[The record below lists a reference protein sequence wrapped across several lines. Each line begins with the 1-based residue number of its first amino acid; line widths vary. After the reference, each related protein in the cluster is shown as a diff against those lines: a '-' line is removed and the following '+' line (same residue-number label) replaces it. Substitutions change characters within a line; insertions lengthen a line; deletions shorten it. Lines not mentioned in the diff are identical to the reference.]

1 MAGMIPQDFID
12 DLISRTDIVDVIG
25 DHVQLRKA
33 GKDYQGLC
41 PFHNEK
47 TPSFTVSQVK
57 QFYHCFGC
65 GANGSVIGFVM
76 DHNHLDFVETIK
88 DLASKA
94 GMQLPENTETRQNR
108 PDHKPVFNVLEHA
121 SQFYAKQ
128 LRQHSTKERAVQYLK
143 KRGLS
148 GEIAAAYDIGY
159 APPGWDNLIKSFDE
173 PADQISILLKAGLIA
188 EKDLDDGKKR
198 HYDRFRDRIMFPIR
212 DYKGRVIGFGGRVF
226 DQGEPKYLN
235 SPETPVFHKGR
246 ELYGLFEARKR
257 CRDLSRIIVV
267 EGYMD
272 VVALA
277 QFGINNSVATL
288 GTATTI
294 DHLQRLFKATREI
307 IFCFDG
313 DRAGQKAAWKAL
325 ELSLPLLKEGYSVR
339 FLFLPEGEDPDSVVR
354 AQGAEYFENNKN
366 LTPLSEFLFNSLLQK
381 VDINTLEGRAQLVDL
396 ANPLISKIPTGALRT
411 LMQQQL
417 GTHAQLATEQI
428 DHMMPRHVEPSKI
441 EQTQKKPIQ
450 RPPVNRNKRYSRSL
464 VEQAIHI
471 LINYPEFAVDVEF
484 PTELSALSDHHIP
497 FIFELH
503 RRILDQS
510 NITTGQLLEHYRESD
525 KITTLNELL
534 TGGKELPKE
543 AMQAEYI
550 GVIEILKKNL
560 SKQQRSAVI
569 QTSEGKITEQ
579 FKNLYK
585 QSDSD
590 N

>member
-1 MAGMIPQDFID
+1 MAGLIPQDFID
-12 DLISRTDIVDVIG
+12 DLLSRTDIVDVIG

-65 GANGSVIGFVM
+65 GANGSVIGFMM
-76 DHNHLDFVETIK
+76 DHNHFDFIESIK

-108 PDHKPVFNVLEHA
+108 PDHQPVFNVLEYA

-128 LRQHSTKERAVQYLK
+128 LRQHSSKERAVQYLK

-159 APPGWDNLIKSFDE
+159 APPGWDNLIKSFDDS
-173 PADQISILLKAGLIA
+173 ADQISILLKAGLIA

-198 HYDRFRDRIMFPIR
+198 HYDRFRDRVMFPIR

-226 DQGEPKYLN
+226 DQDEPKYLN

-325 ELSLPLLKEGYSVR
+325 ELSLPLLKEGYSAR

-366 LTPLSEFLFNSLLQK
+366 LTPLSEFLFNSLLQQ
-381 VDINTLEGRAQLVDL
+381 VDVETLEGRAQLVDL

-417 GTHAQLATEQI
+417 GTHSQLATEQI
-428 DHMMPRHVEPSKI
+428 DQMMPRHIEPSIEKI
-441 EQTQKKPIQ
+441 KQKPRQ
-450 RPPVNRNKRYSRSL
+450 RQPVNRNKRYSRSL

-471 LINYPEFAVDVEF
+471 LINHPEFTVDIEF
-484 PTELSALSDHHIP
+484 PAELSALSDHHIP
-497 FIFELH
+497 FIFELIK
-503 RRILDQS
+503 RISTQS
-510 NITTGQLLEHYRESD
+510 DITTGQLLEHYRESD
-525 KITTLNELL
+525 NITTLNELL
-534 TGGKELPKE
+534 PGGKGLPKD
-543 AMQAEYI
+543 AMRAEYE
-550 GVIEILKKNL
+550 GVIQMLQKNL

-569 QTSEGKITEQ
+569 QTSEGKITEH
-579 FKNLYK
+579 FKSLYK
-585 QSDSD
+585 RSKPEK
-590 N
+590 